1 MVSKTDKLL
10 YLVLE
15 DIEKYKDDSKKSYQ
29 AIRKINCHKPQIPLV
44 ILDSECNHVRSAQD
58 QVT

>member
-10 YLVLE
+10 DLVLE

-29 AIRKINCHKPQIPLV
+29 AI
-44 ILDSECNHVRSAQD
+44 
-58 QVT
+58 